1 MNWLKKI
8 LATAVIV
15 ITVAAFSYYIWT
27 HPELIKQLLQIH
39 PLVLILLLL
48 LYGATLPVLALILN
62 FTLKLCFTTLK
73 FQENLLLTC
82 YTALINFFGP
92 LQSGPGFRG
101 LYLKKRHKIS
111 LKKYTMATLIY
122 YGFFFLFSAVSLL
135 AASKFWWLS
144 GLLLLFA
151 LFCVALLARFYT
163 HRFDLNVKAI
173 VGLAAVTFLQVI
185 VMVVI
190 YFVELK
196 NIDVHTTIA
205 QAVTYAG
212 TANLSLFVSI
222 TPGAIGIREAFL
234 LFTTSLH
241 HIPNATIVAVSVLD
255 RAVYVLFLICIFG
268 LSLGLHFKNQ
278 LHVSSVDPK

>member
-1 MNWLKKI
+1 MTWLKRI
-8 LATAVIV
+8 LAIV
-15 ITVAAFSYYIWT
+15 IIAVTIGAFGYYIWS
-27 HPELIKQLLQIH
+27 HPELITQLLNVN

-48 LYGATLPVLALILN
+48 LYGTTLPVLALILG
-62 FTLKLCFTTLK
+62 FTLKLCFAALK

-82 YTALINFFGP
+82 YTAIINFFGP

-101 LYLKKRHKIS
+101 LYLKKRHKVS

-135 AASKFWWLS
+135 AASKFWWVSLI
-144 GLLLLFA
+144 LLTVA
-151 LFCVALLARFYT
+151 LVCVALLAQFYT
-163 HRFDLNVKAI
+163 KRFGLDARAI
-173 VGLAAVTFLQVI
+173 IGLAAVTFLQVV
-185 VMVVI
+185 VMVLI

-196 NIDVHTTIA
+196 SVDMHTSIT
-205 QAVTYAG
+205 QAITYAG

-255 RAVYVLFLICIFG
+255 RAVYVLFLIAIFG

-278 LHVSSVDPK
+278 LHVSAVDPR